1 MGTIKKGE
9 VRNPYGRAGKPKQW
23 GDSRMTDGWKNV
35 QRGLGM
41 GRDAKVGT
49 YYQPTN
55 YKSTLQAELNALYT
69 QSWIGRKV
77 VDIPVDDAM
86 RGGVIIEHDDPA
98 VVDAVEKRMK
108 ELGLHKKIDSLA
120 KWSRVFGSSVLVM
133 VAGDDDIKEPPKLG
147 MNDLS
152 NFAVLDRFEVSG
164 MNLDTNP
171 LSKNYLKHQGY
182 LVSKS
187 GEVNAERI
195 FKMDGVETTNWT
207 RQKLN
212 GWGLSIFE
220 SGFDS
225 IQMSQSS
232 TELINNLLFVSNV
245 DYYKIKGL
253 NEALSDGNDKLVQA
267 RIEVA
272 QNMKSVLNGVALDAD
287 DDYINVAKSFGGLNE
302 INMGMLSIVA
312 GAFSIS
318 VTRLLEKSADGM
330 NATGE
335 GDQKNY
341 YDMVKSLQETDIRD
355 SYEWALK
362 FISYDLFGEDK
373 NLTVTFP
380 PLFQIS
386 EAQRAELAFKNA
398 QTDQININNNTVSE
412 LECRR
417 RLAED
422 ETYPSITMEVVA
434 KEEKEASELELG
446 NIENE
451 EIGNESYVEEENNIS
466 ADPSSSLN
474 GAQVD
479 ALLKIVG
486 LFKAGGI
493 EKSTAEKIIMAAFP
507 MTEEQVKSI
516 LSEEVKSVEGQSAIE
531 QMIE

>member
-1 MGTIKKGE
+1 MGKIQKGE
-9 VRNPYGRAGKPKQW
+9 VRNKYGRAGKPKPKKF

-41 GRDAKVGT
+41 GRDAKT
-49 YYQPTN
+49 NTFFQPAN

-77 VDIPVDDAM
+77 VDIPIDDAM
-86 RGGVIIEHDDPA
+86 RGGVIIEHDDPS
-98 VVDAVEKRMK
+98 VVDAVEKKMSEMK
-108 ELGLHKKIDSLA
+108 LHKKIDSMT
-120 KWSRVFGSSVLVM
+120 KWSRVFGSSIMVV

-164 MNLDTNP
+164 MNLDINP
-171 LSKNYLKHQGY
+171 LSKDYLCHQGY

-187 GEVNAERI
+187 GEVHPDRV
-195 FKMDGVETTNWT
+195 FKMDGVDTTNWT

-220 SGFDS
+220 SGFDA

-245 DYYKIKGL
+245 DYYKVKGL

-272 QNMKSVLNGVALDAD
+272 QNMKSILNGVALDAD

-302 INMGMLSIVA
+302 INMGMLSLVA
-312 GAFSIS
+312 AAFSIS
-318 VTRLLEKSADGM
+318 ATRLLEKSPDGM

-335 GDQKNY
+335 GDRKNY
-341 YDMVKSLQETDIRD
+341 YDMVKSIQETDIRD
-355 SYEWALK
+355 AYEWALK

-380 PLFQIS
+380 PLFQMS
-386 EAQRAELAFKNA
+386 EAQRADLAFKNA
-398 QTDQININNNTVSE
+398 QTDQINMNNGTVSP

-434 KEEKEASELELG
+434 KEEEEAAELELD
-446 NIENE
+446 NIE
-451 EIGNESYVEEENNIS
+451 IGGDD
-466 ADPSSSLN
+466 ADVSLN
-474 GAQVD
+474 GAQVE

-486 LFKAGGI
+486 LFKSGEI
-493 EKSTAEKIIMAAFP
+493 ERQTAEKIIVSAFP
-507 MTEEQVKSI
+507 VSIEQAKEVLANEEQGSTS
-516 LSEEVKSVEGQSAIE
+516 LMENELL
-531 QMIE
+531 

>member
-1 MGTIKKGE
+1 MGKIQKGE

-41 GRDAKVGT
+41 GRDAKINT
-49 YYQPTN
+49 FYQPSN

-86 RGGVIIEHDDPA
+86 RGGVILEHDDPA

-108 ELGLHKKIDSLA
+108 ELGLHKKIDSLT

-171 LSKNYLKHQGY
+171 LSKNYLTHESY
-182 LVSKS
+182 LISKS

-272 QNMKSVLNGVALDAD
+272 QNMKSILNGVALDAD

-312 GAFSIS
+312 GAFDIPL
-318 VTRLLEKSADGM
+318 TRLLGKSADGM
-330 NATGE
+330 NSTGE

-341 YDMVKSLQETDIRD
+341 YDMVKSIQETDIRD
-355 SYEWALK
+355 AYEWALK

-380 PLFQIS
+380 PLFQMS
-386 EAQRAELAFKNA
+386 EMQLAELNNKKAL
-398 QTDQININNNTVSE
+398 TDQINIQNTSIE
-412 LECRR
+412 PIDAKQ
-417 RLAED
+417 RLAYD
-422 ETYPSITMEVVA
+422 ETYPSITIESVA
-434 KEEKEASELELG
+434 KDIEEASELELE
-446 NIENE
+446 NIE
-451 EIGNESYVEEENNIS
+451 IGGDD
-466 ADPSSSLN
+466 ADVSLN
-474 GAQVD
+474 GAQVE

-486 LFKAGGI
+486 LFKSGEI
-493 EKSTAEKIIMAAFP
+493 ERQTAEKIIVSAFP
-507 MTEEQVKSI
+507 VS
-516 LSEEVKSVEGQSAIE
+516 IE
-531 QMIE
+531 QAREVLANEEPGSTSLMGNELL